1 MFSLDFK
8 AAKEGFFDRE
18 KVMAAMDKATIGALS
33 KFGAFVRQRAKSSIR
48 KRKKSSKPGQA
59 PSSHVGL
66 LKNLIF
72 FSYDATAKSVVIG
85 PTLINKP
92 TGAPATLEYGGEAEI
107 EGHQFRTRAGKRVYE
122 KTSKRVSIA
131 PRPYMGPAFETEK
144 TKAAELWKNSIR

>member
-1 MFSLDFK
+1 MFSMDFK

-18 KVMAAMDKATIGALS
+18 KVMASMDKATIAALS
-33 KFGAFVRQRAKSSIR
+33 KFGAFTRQRAKSSIR

-72 FSYDATAKSVVIG
+72 FSYDASSRSVVIG

-92 TGAPATLEYGGEAEI
+92 TGAPATLEYGGDTEI
-107 EGHQFRTRAGKRVYE
+107 EGHQFRTRGGKRVFE
-122 KTSKRVSIA
+122 KTRRQVTIA
-131 PRPYMGPAFETEK
+131 PRPYMNPAFEIEK
-144 TKAAELWKNSIR
+144 TKAAELWKNSIK